1 MRTMN
6 LIDIKKDASPF
17 DPKGTV
23 YVLNNKHPK
32 HHIFIRLDVNKADT
46 VKAWAEFMRKEAPWA
61 EGSFEPV
68 QITSEV
74 FLFPRGRATVPE
86 DLGPHIRKVEPEE
99 LEKLNTLWLE
109 YWEGQDD
116 A

>member
-1 MRTMN
+1 MSF
-6 LIDIKKDASPF
+6 IEKDIRPF
-17 DPKGTV
+17 KPKETV
-23 YVLNNKHPK
+23 YALSNKHPK
-32 HHIFIRLDVNKADT
+32 HHIFICIDKNKTKSVN
-46 VKAWAEFMRKEAPWA
+46 AWVDFMRSEVPWA
-61 EGSFEPV
+61 EGSFEPM
-68 QITSEV
+68 QITSDV

-99 LEKLNTLWLE
+99 LEKLNRLWLE